1 MLITKKCI
9 NNTMTYIVRH
19 SERLDY
25 VSESA
30 WTKTSRYK
38 QNSKDPSITKRGI
51 TIANDAIKKIIVD
64 MKDFSKYK
72 FIYTSPMSRC
82 IDTAIVM
89 ATTINIIKA
98 KKSMN
103 PIKIRINYGLRELN
117 PIPFQTILDE
127 EMMEECIIQ
136 RYRNHMALF
145 DSIYESDIKF
155 EDVQVSSLN
164 PIVEVYRPLDQM
176 ESITLEDKY
185 SIICTHGLNL
195 AALHFKFPM
204 GRIRHIYGGD
214 LCKGNTLSSYCY
226 SVCFD

>member
-1 MLITKKCI
+1 
-9 NNTMTYIVRH
+9 MTYIVRH

-25 VSESA
+25 ANESA
-30 WTKTSRYK
+30 WLNTFRYR
-38 QNSKDPSITKRGI
+38 QNPKDSPITKRGI
-51 TIANDAIKKIIVD
+51 TIAKDATKKIICN

-82 IDTAIVM
+82 IDTSIVM
-89 ATTINIIKA
+89 ATTINVVRT
-98 KKSMN
+98 KKGIN

-117 PIPFQTILDE
+117 PIPLQTILDE
-127 EMMEECIIQ
+127 EMREGSIIQ

-155 EDVQVSSLN
+155 EDVEVSSIN
-164 PIVEVYRPLDQM
+164 PIVEVYRPLDTM
-176 ESITLEDKY
+176 ENIVSEDKY

-204 GRIRHIYGGD
+204 GRVRHIYGGD
-214 LCKGNTLSSYCY
+214 LCRGNTLSSYCY
-226 SVCFD
+226 TVRFD